1 MKTEGSENSTF
12 LSTSD
17 VGVVVERSNQIRI
30 WGAEVKAGLGL
41 ILAWPSVDELA
52 PFVPEVEDGTPS
64 GACHLLR
71 ASDRIVRQAMMGH
84 H

>member
-1 MKTEGSENSTF
+1 MKTEGSGNSTF

-17 VGVVVERSNQIRI
+17 VVVVKRSNQIRI

-64 GACHLLR
+64 GAGHLLR